1 MSATATA
8 GGTAISLA
16 AVIALATALG
26 ISTTNSN
33 SLSDIDFK
41 NDLIKKIENKSG
53 KSIQEWWDSQEM
65 GKVSEYSQIAEATK
79 DTQTWDEWRN
89 KHDRANETAETWGA
103 NLDPTR
109 YMTEEQKA
117 AAGATAGTAQPNN
130 NGNGEEE
137 KKDLAVT
144 PSIPTIEEDSG
155 TVGETVSQA
164 WSLEDIKKYM
174 EEAQAKQWEREDAIR
189 KETQEREDTA
199 YQRAVADMRKAG
211 INPNLMNINPAD
223 SGGGITQAT
232 GLDMSTLSSRMTA
245 MSNEL
250 IKILDREFNEDEN
263 LKDNITSL
271 IGGLVNAFGMYMT
284 FKKK

>member
-1 MSATATA
+1 MSVTAAA

-26 ISTTNSN
+26 ISTTNNN

-65 GKVSEYSQIAEATK
+65 GPISDTSKVAEATT
-79 DTQTWDEWRN
+79 DTKKWDKLRDRYDNMAEQNAEKWAQTHEMGMYLPQ
-89 KHDRANETAETWGA
+89 ETVEST
-103 NLDPTR
+103 
-109 YMTEEQKA
+109 
-117 AAGATAGTAQPNN
+117 TAQPGN

>member
-1 MSATATA
+1 MSVTAAA

-26 ISTTNSN
+26 ISTTNNN

-79 DTQTWDEWRN
+79 DTQKWDELRN
-89 KHDRANETAETWGA
+89 RDIDLAEQNAETWGA
-103 NLDPTR
+103 KWDVGRFLPKETVES
-109 YMTEEQKA
+109 T
-117 AAGATAGTAQPNN
+117 TAQPGN
-130 NGNGEEE
+130 NGNGEED
-137 KKDLAVT
+137 KDLAIT
-144 PSIPTIEEDSG
+144 PRIPNIQDTTTENIE
-155 TVGETVSQA
+155 TNVSQA

-199 YQRAVADMRKAG
+199 YQRAVADMKKAG

-271 IGGLVNAFGMYMT
+271 IGGLINTFGMYMT